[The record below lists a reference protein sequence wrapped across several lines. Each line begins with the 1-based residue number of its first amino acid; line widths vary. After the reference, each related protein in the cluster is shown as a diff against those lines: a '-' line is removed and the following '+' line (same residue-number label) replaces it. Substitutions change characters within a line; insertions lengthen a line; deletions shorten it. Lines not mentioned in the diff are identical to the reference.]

1 MVVIFIVLIA
11 FIFPVF
17 FTVAAI
23 AGSVLV
29 SMLEYSQLIGLW
41 IVFNTAF
48 MIQTVIAIIS
58 KIKKKKFGKGNAI
71 RTIIFGII
79 CSYCYS
85 DFSLQLRYIE
95 RSFLGLGVTFFLIL
109 SIIF

>member
-23 AGSVLV
+23 AGSVLL

-79 CSYCYS
+79 SFVLFLVIVILIFLYNY
-85 DFSLQLRYIE
+85 DTLKDLFSAWASLF
-95 RSFLGLGVTFFLIL
+95 S
-109 SIIF
+109 

>member
-79 CSYCYS
+79 SFVLFVVIVILIFLYNY
-85 DFSLQLRYIE
+85 DTLKDLFSAWASLF
-95 RSFLGLGVTFFLIL
+95 S
-109 SIIF
+109 

>member
-71 RTIIFGII
+71 RTIIFEII
-79 CSYCYS
+79 SFVLFVVIVILIFLYNY
-85 DFSLQLRYIE
+85 DTLKDLFSAWASLF
-95 RSFLGLGVTFFLIL
+95 S
-109 SIIF
+109 

>member
-79 CSYCYS
+79 SFVLFVVIVILIFLYNY
-85 DFSLQLRYIE
+85 DTLKDLFSAWVSLF
-95 RSFLGLGVTFFLIL
+95 S
-109 SIIF
+109 

>member
-79 CSYCYS
+79 SFVLFVVIVILIFLYNY
-85 DFSLQLRYIE
+85 DILKDLFSAWASLF
-95 RSFLGLGVTFFLIL
+95 S
-109 SIIF
+109 

>member
-71 RTIIFGII
+71 RTILFGII
-79 CSYCYS
+79 SFVLFVVIVILIFLYNY
-85 DFSLQLRYIE
+85 DTLKDLFSAWASLF
-95 RSFLGLGVTFFLIL
+95 S
-109 SIIF
+109 

>member
-79 CSYCYS
+79 SFVLFVVIVILIFLYNYDTLKDLFS
-85 DFSLQLRYIE
+85 DWASLFS
-95 RSFLGLGVTFFLIL
+95 
-109 SIIF
+109 

>member
-58 KIKKKKFGKGNAI
+58 KIKKRNLAKEMQ
-71 RTIIFGII
+71 
-79 CSYCYS
+79 SE
-85 DFSLQLRYIE
+85 QL
-95 RSFLGLGVTFFLIL
+95 FLE
-109 SIIF
+109 

>member
-48 MIQTVIAIIS
+48 IIQTVIAIIS

-79 CSYCYS
+79 SFVLFVVIVILIFLYNY
-85 DFSLQLRYIE
+85 DTLKDLFSAWASLF
-95 RSFLGLGVTFFLIL
+95 S
-109 SIIF
+109 

>member
-17 FTVAAI
+17 FTVAPI

-79 CSYCYS
+79 SFVLFVVIVILIFLYNY
-85 DFSLQLRYIE
+85 DTLKDLFSAWASLF
-95 RSFLGLGVTFFLIL
+95 S
-109 SIIF
+109 

>member
-79 CSYCYS
+79 SFVLFVAIVILIFLYNY
-85 DFSLQLRYIE
+85 DTLKDLFSAWASLF
-95 RSFLGLGVTFFLIL
+95 S
-109 SIIF
+109 

>member
-17 FTVAAI
+17 FTVTAI

-48 MIQTVIAIIS
+48 IIQTVIAIIS

-79 CSYCYS
+79 SFVLFVVIVILIFLYNY
-85 DFSLQLRYIE
+85 DTLKDLFSAWASL
-95 RSFLGLGVTFFLIL
+95 L
-109 SIIF
+109 S

>member
-79 CSYCYS
+79 SFVLFVAIVILIFLYNY
-85 DFSLQLRYIE
+85 DTLKDLFSAWVSLF
-95 RSFLGLGVTFFLIL
+95 S
-109 SIIF
+109 

>member
-23 AGSVLV
+23 AGSVLL

-79 CSYCYS
+79 SFVLFVVIVILIFLYNY
-85 DFSLQLRYIE
+85 DTLKDLFSAWASLF
-95 RSFLGLGVTFFLIL
+95 S
-109 SIIF
+109 

>member
-71 RTIIFGII
+71 RTIIFGTITFVLFVVTVI
-79 CSYCYS
+79 LIFLKNYETLKELCSAW
-85 DFSLQLRYIE
+85 
-95 RSFLGLGVTFFLIL
+95 GH
-109 SIIF
+109 